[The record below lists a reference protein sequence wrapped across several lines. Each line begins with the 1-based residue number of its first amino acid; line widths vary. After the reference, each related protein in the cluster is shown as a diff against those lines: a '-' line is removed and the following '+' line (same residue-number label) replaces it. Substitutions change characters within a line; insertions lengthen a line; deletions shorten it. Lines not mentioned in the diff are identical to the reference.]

1 MSNNKIHETGGT
13 FAAGSDQTY
22 TIEWNTASPVA
33 RIVIFID
40 DMWQP
45 DGTQNVAAD
54 GDLTFSAFG
63 LSLSE

>member
-1 MSNNKIHETGGT
+1 MKIADRLYIGLIKDLHHMSEI
-13 FAAGSDQTY
+13 DY
-22 TIEWNTASPVA
+22 IDTASPVA